1 MSSIGRIT
9 PNAAAPL
16 AGRGAVAPFS
26 RSHNQL
32 EAVQMLKNMVSRSM
46 RGGRLIL
53 ALAVATLALTLM
65 FAPERA
71 AAQQTPASGA
81 AVAAQEAGAI
91 FSDERIRAL
100 AERRLRVEEIQSR
113 IEEIQLLQQLE
124 TVDPAAARAY
134 RARLQGGNAA
144 ALDPTL
150 EFFEAYDKAQ
160 VDRGVV
166 LPSFLA
172 VRGAGDDLV
181 AQVEY
186 DGVVIF
192 VRAGQALDDFTTV
205 NAVSPSSII
214 VDIRGRKFR
223 IPLTTGSEGG
233 G

>member
-1 MSSIGRIT
+1 DVYKR
-9 PNAAAPL
+9 
-16 AGRGAVAPFS
+16 
-26 RSHNQL
+26 Q
-32 EAVQMLKNMVSRSM
+32 
-46 RGGRLIL
+46 
-53 ALAVATLALTLM
+53 
-65 FAPERA
+65 
-71 AAQQTPASGA
+71 
-81 AVAAQEAGAI
+81 
-91 FSDERIRAL
+91 
-100 AERRLRVEEIQSR
+100 
-113 IEEIQLLQQLE
+113 
-124 TVDPAAARAY
+124 
-134 RARLQGGNAA
+134 
-144 ALDPTL
+144 
-150 EFFEAYDKAQ
+150 
-160 VDRGVV
+160 V